1 MAIFKRLAWKVMQ
14 NNQIRDVVFFPA
26 SYDAKTV
33 KRVLIKHYG
42 YTGSFEV
49 ELR

>member
-1 MAIFKRLAWKVMQ
+1 MAIFKRLAWKVIE
-14 NNQIRDVVFFPA
+14 NNRIRDVVYFPA

-33 KRVLIKHYG
+33 KRALILHYG
-42 YTGSFEV
+42 YNGSFEV